1 MARSEPVLSGA
12 GAGRTVTYGGGSSAE
27 LKLAGEQSGGDWA
40 VVEPAPVP
48 FPGSRGEHAMNV
60 VECTIPSDM
69 TIEQWRRLRR
79 GGVPTRGNPWSLLL
93 AAARRVA
100 RHGEQPCDHLHDTAS
115 RYDQAAKRLELLLTC
130 PVCKTEKVIH
140 SLAYE
145 PRFEPSGATIH
156 PLRRREGKTLHAL
169 DRAA

>member
-1 MARSEPVLSGA
+1 MEVVSRSAEQDMALSEPLLSGP
-12 GAGRTVTYGGGSSAE
+12 GVGRTVTYGGGSSAE
-27 LKLAGEQSGGDWA
+27 LKLAVEQSG
-40 VVEPAPVP
+40 
-48 FPGSRGEHAMNV
+48 GSRGEHAMNV

-79 GGVPTRGNPWSLLL
+79 GGVPTRGNPRLLLL

-100 RHGEQPCDHLHDTAS
+100 RHGEQPCDHLHDTTS

-130 PVCKTEKVIH
+130 PVCKTEKLVH
-140 SLAYE
+140 SLEYE
-145 PRFEPSGATIH
+145 PRFKPSGATVH
-156 PLRRREGKTLHAL
+156 PLRRREDKPLHAL

>member
-1 MARSEPVLSGA
+1 M
-12 GAGRTVTYGGGSSAE
+12 T
-27 LKLAGEQSGGDWA
+27 
-40 VVEPAPVP
+40 PASVP
-48 FPGSRGEHAMNV
+48 FPASRAEHAVNV

-79 GGVPTRGNPWSLLL
+79 GKVPTRGKPWSLLV

-100 RHGEQPCDHLHDTAS
+100 GHREQPCDHLHDTAS
-115 RYDQAAKRLELLLTC
+115 RYDHAAKRLELLLSC

-145 PRFEPSGATIH
+145 PRFEPSGATVH
-156 PLRRREGKTLHAL
+156 PLRRREGKTLQAL

>member
-1 MARSEPVLSGA
+1 
-12 GAGRTVTYGGGSSAE
+12 
-27 LKLAGEQSGGDWA
+27 
-40 VVEPAPVP
+40 
-48 FPGSRGEHAMNV
+48 MNV
-60 VECTIPSDM
+60 VECTIPPNM
-69 TIEQWRRLRR
+69 TIEQWRQLRR
-79 GGVPTRGNPWSLLL
+79 GSVPTRGNPWSLLL

-115 RYDQAAKRLELLLTC
+115 RYDHPAKRLELLLTC

-156 PLRRREGKTLHAL
+156 PLRRRDGKTLHAL

>member
-1 MARSEPVLSGA
+1 
-12 GAGRTVTYGGGSSAE
+12 
-27 LKLAGEQSGGDWA
+27 
-40 VVEPAPVP
+40 
-48 FPGSRGEHAMNV
+48 MNV
-60 VECTIPSDM
+60 VECTIPPNT
-69 TIEQWRRLRR
+69 TIAQWRQLRR
-79 GGVPTRGNPWSLLL
+79 DSVPTRGNPWSLLR

-100 RHGEQPCDHLHDTAS
+100 RHGDLPCDHLHDTAS
-115 RYDQAAKRLELLLTC
+115 RYDHAAKRLELLLTC
-130 PVCKTEKVIH
+130 PVCKTEQVIH

>member
-1 MARSEPVLSGA
+1 MEVVSRSETSKAMALSEPVLSGPA
-12 GAGRTVTYGGGSSAE
+12 AGRTVTYGGGSSAE
-27 LKLAGEQSGGDWA
+27 LKLADEQSG
-40 VVEPAPVP
+40 
-48 FPGSRGEHAMNV
+48 GSRGEHAMSV
-60 VECTIPSDM
+60 VECTIPSEM

-79 GGVPTRGNPWSLLL
+79 GGVPMRGNPWSLLL

-115 RYDQAAKRLELLLTC
+115 RYDQAAQRLELLLTC

-145 PRFEPSGATIH
+145 PKFEPSGATIH
-156 PLRRREGKTLHAL
+156 PLRPRERKTLQAL